1 MTSNPLSDFSS
12 RTASDKGEER
22 VAGGLM
28 DSAGE
33 DFPHLRSLNIGRTT
47 TKSQEALDEVRQCQ
61 CLVSI
66 QLHGIAC
73 AEIISN
79 AVKFYLLLASYENL
93 YSPSKHG
100 RQQTISNTN
109 EIKQL

>member
-1 MTSNPLSDFSS
+1 
-12 RTASDKGEER
+12 
-22 VAGGLM
+22 M

-47 TKSQEALDEVRQCQ
+47 TKSQEALDEVRQFQ
-61 CLVSI
+61 YFVSI

-79 AVKFYLLLASYENL
+79 VVKFYLLLASYVFIDVRTTAWTQLIHFFVNEKQRFICNL
-93 YSPSKHG
+93 
-100 RQQTISNTN
+100 IVL
-109 EIKQL
+109 I